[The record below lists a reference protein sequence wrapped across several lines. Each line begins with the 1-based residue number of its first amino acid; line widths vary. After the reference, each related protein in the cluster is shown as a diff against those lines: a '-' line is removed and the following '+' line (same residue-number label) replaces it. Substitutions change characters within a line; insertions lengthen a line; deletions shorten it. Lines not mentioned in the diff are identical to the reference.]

1 MFSQNFPGVRR
12 ASVWPVI
19 SDRKLSD
26 IGPIYASAHQIT
38 QGLFPFP
45 RITLSVPGKVASP
58 CVGSVTK
65 KLFLTKSDRIF
76 RSTLSATG
84 CKSVFI
90 NFNSKCWMHRTYMC
104 SFFAKCW
111 ALSCMVFTAFVKV
124 SRLTTYLVKFGSF
137 GTIAQPHILVLTI
150 MGPYPWSPRR
160 QKVGSMTLLK
170 PVGYL

>member
-1 MFSQNFPGVRR
+1 MFSQNFPGARG

-58 CVGSVTK
+58 CVGSATK

-84 CKSVFI
+84 CISVFI
-90 NFNSKCWMHRTYMC
+90 NFNSKCWMHRTYMYMC
-104 SFFAKCW
+104 SFFSLQSVGHFRVW
-111 ALSCMVFTAFVKV
+111 YLLHLSKWVG
-124 SRLTTYLVKFGSF
+124 LL
-137 GTIAQPHILVLTI
+137 HILSSLDHLEQLHSHTSWFWQSW
-150 MGPYPWSPRR
+150 GPTHGVQGGKR
-160 QKVGSMTLLK
+160 
-170 PVGYL
+170 